1 LLSNFF
7 HINSEKQERILN
19 AALKE
24 FAKHGYEKASTNE
37 IVKEANISKGL
48 LFHYFKNKK
57 ELFLFL
63 YDYFV
68 EMIMEEFYSKIDWNE
83 KDLFMRW
90 RESAVLEFELMKK
103 YPDIFNF
110 FFAVYHEE
118 SAEVKNEL
126 EKRNNEI
133 LISSYQKLFTDIDTS
148 KFKKGIDINRAI
160 KIIYWTMEGFS
171 NEQQKKIK
179 QLHLEHVNLEEILS
193 EMDHYLNLLKASF
206 YDETAD

>member
-1 LLSNFF
+1 MFSNFF
-7 HINSEKQERILN
+7 QINPEKQERILN

-68 EMIMEEFYSKIDWNE
+68 EMIMDEFYAKIDWNE

-90 RESAVLEFELMKK
+90 RECTVLEFELMKK

-110 FFAVYHEE
+110 FIAASQEE
-118 SAEVKNEL
+118 SDEVKKEL
-126 EKRNNEI
+126 EQRNNEI
-133 LISSYQKLFTDIDTS
+133 LVSSYQKLFTDIDTS
-148 KFKKGIDINRAI
+148 KFKQGLDINRAI
-160 KIIYWTMEGFS
+160 KIIMWTMEGLS
-171 NEQQKKIK
+171 NEQQKKMK
-179 QLHLEHVNLEEILS
+179 QFSLKHFDMDEILS
-193 EMDHYLNLLKASF
+193 EMDHYLNLLKESF
-206 YDETAD
+206 YDETED